1 MNCLERTLKW
11 EYSMNTL
18 DQDARAEVNMDDL
31 IIFPHTIP
39 LYCPIAEKNTIFK
52 QPKNL

>member
-1 MNCLERTLKW
+1 
-11 EYSMNTL
+11 MNTL